1 MEDEEKISFKETI
14 EKAKRGDGY
23 EISVEEKLP
32 RGRKDRLLPISI
44 IIAAVL
50 IGGSV
55 LFATLYRPS
64 ASTPGVGAG
73 NAGAPTANGG
83 TAQAPSAAAAAA
95 LALGPRD
102 VILGNAS
109 APVTVVEYGDYQCP
123 FCTRFYEQVQ
133 PLIIQN
139 YVNAGK
145 AKLVF
150 RDFPFL
156 DSAEITSSSVGESH
170 AAGAAAE
177 CAKDENQFW
186 PYHDALYAAKAA
198 DEAKG
203 GGEDNG
209 FFNRALFLKIA
220 GQLGMNAVAFA
231 NCIDSGKYTATV
243 TADYAAAMNAG
254 VNSTPMTFVNGKEVT
269 DALGQSVGANG
280 SAILA
285 AINAAIKG

>member
-14 EKAKRGDGY
+14 EKAKQGDGD
-23 EISVEEKLP
+23 EVSVEEKLP
-32 RGRKDRLLPISI
+32 LGRRDRFLPASI

-55 LFATLYRPS
+55 LFAALYRPG
-64 ASTPGVGAG
+64 ASTPSGGAG
-73 NAGAPTANGG
+73 NAGAPAANGG
-83 TAQAPSAAAAAA
+83 AAQAPSAAVATAPAP
-95 LALGPRD
+95 GSRD

-109 APVTVVEYGDYQCP
+109 APATVIEYGDYQCP
-123 FCTRFYEQVQ
+123 FCVRFYEQVQ
-133 PLIIQN
+133 PLVIQN

-203 GGEDNG
+203 GGEDDG

-220 GQLGMNAVAFA
+220 GQLSMNTTAFA
-231 NCIDSGKYTATV
+231 SCIDSGKYTATV
-243 TADYAAAMNAG
+243 NADYTAAMNAG

-280 SAILA
+280 TAVLA
-285 AINAAIKG
+285 AIAAAIK